1 MTMIT
6 WIVISLLLAA
16 QGRAFSEEGGDV
28 TNLALASGLQ
38 GLRHV
43 MLGAQLCI

>member
-1 MTMIT
+1 MITIT
-6 WIVISLLLAA
+6 WIVISLFLPA
-16 QGRAFSEEGGDV
+16 QGQAFSEEGGDV

-43 MLGAQLCI
+43 KLGAQLCI

>member
-1 MTMIT
+1 MNKKETR
-6 WIVISLLLAA
+6 L
-16 QGRAFSEEGGDV
+16 GV